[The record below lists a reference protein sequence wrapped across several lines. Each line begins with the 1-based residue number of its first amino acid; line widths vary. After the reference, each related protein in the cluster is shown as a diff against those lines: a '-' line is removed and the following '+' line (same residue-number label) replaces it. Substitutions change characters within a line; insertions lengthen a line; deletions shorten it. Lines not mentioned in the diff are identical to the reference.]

1 MSKMT
6 ELRDAGELLA
16 KACTAY
22 HKAVADKAKC
32 EPEELTSQLK
42 INDGDH
48 LYGIVITAELLDD
61 DSN

>member
-1 MSKMT
+1 MKMK

-16 KACTAY
+16 KACAEY
-22 HKAVADKAKC
+22 HKTVADKAKC

-48 LYGIVITAELLDD
+48 LYEIVITAESLDTD
-61 DSN
+61 